1 MFTDKEHRGPFEFAE
16 DLSNLAI
23 GGDSGDDAIRS
34 AQRYQENDKDLLLS
48 TSDKEE
54 NGGPT
59 RNGPNSF
66 TYSAPSDINS
76 SLSALAPSS
85 TSQITTFAI
94 DDLLGLGVPDA
105 PVLTLPPSLSLNSK
119 PVLDPGTFQKKW
131 GQLTVSSSQVC
142 QFFIYSLIIFSY
154 MLIMSS

>member
-1 MFTDKEHRGPFEFAE
+1 MTAWLKLQPSYLFTDKEHRGPFEFSE

-23 GGDSGDDAIRS
+23 GGDTGDDAIPS

-54 NGGPT
+54 NGGHT
-59 RNGPNSF
+59 RNGSNS
-66 TYSAPSDINS
+66 TYSAPPDVNS
-76 SLSALAPSS
+76 SLSTLAPSS
-85 TSQITTFAI
+85 TSQTTAFAI

-105 PVLTLPPSLSLNSK
+105 PALPLSPALSLNSK

-131 GQLTVSSSQVC
+131 GQLSVSLSQVR
-142 QFFIYSLIIFSY
+142 QLFVY
-154 MLIMSS
+154 

>member
-1 MFTDKEHRGPFEFAE
+1 MFTDKEHRGPFEFSE

-23 GGDSGDDAIRS
+23 GGDTGDDAIPL

-54 NGGPT
+54 NGRPT
-59 RNGPNSF
+59 RNGSNPS
-66 TYSAPSDINS
+66 TYSAPPDVNS

-85 TSQITTFAI
+85 TSQTATFAI
-94 DDLLGLGVPDA
+94 DDLLGLGVLDTPA
-105 PVLTLPPSLSLNSK
+105 LPPPPVLSLNSK

-131 GQLTVSSSQVC
+131 SQLTVSSSQVC
-142 QFFIYSLIIFSY
+142 QFLIY
-154 MLIMSS
+154 